1 MKCIQIFRD
10 GKMDELNIPKNNVI
24 NHLTKASNSQGNNE
38 LTSIYR
44 WYFEGQL
51 ITCFGWYDGDKGFE
65 NLHDLPYGGESS
77 FLEEDSSE
85 KIFYGDIFILK
96 YKNGISVDITIS
108 DYSVFYSDRFDNFSD
123 YGSDNEDVCDPPELQ
138 ESEVLPYEEDE
149 ILIAE
154 GCINDLECDYYEY

>member
-10 GKMDELNIPKNNVI
+10 GKMDELNIPKTTIINN
-24 NHLTKASNSQGNNE
+24 LTQASNSQGNNE
-38 LTSIYR
+38 LTKIYQ
-44 WYFEGQL
+44 WQFEGDI

-85 KIFYGDIFILK
+85 KLFYGDIFILK
-96 YKNGISVDITIS
+96 YREGKPMDITIS

-123 YGSDNEDVCDPPELQ
+123 YGSDNDDVCENTELQ
-138 ESEVLPYEEDE
+138 ESDVLIYEEEEVVTITPDS
-149 ILIAE
+149 A
-154 GCINDLECDYYEY
+154 DLECDTYDY